1 MCMDEMDKR
10 DLYLSGYELNKK
22 HYMINNKIYNKQDI
36 EKEFGIKENK
46 LDKYIKGKTTL
57 DIDIIQ
63 VENTPEI
70 LERYANQL
78 GKTTIKKCEACGI
91 TSNEKDIFYV
101 ENADMYLCV
110 KHERQF
116 KNHGKILDDSPVCV
130 FDPNRYYIYGDI
142 ALVECYDQH
151 GYITRY
157 FICDADDIDIVKKCK
172 WRIVRKD
179 GNDYV
184 VTGNQKSRKAYF
196 HEDVLGYIPDGY
208 EGDHKNKDTLDNRK
222 SNLRIATS
230 SQQKINKRLPSNN
243 KSGFK
248 GICKRVKEKDYMID
262 FVYEKKRIYFV
273 KFSKLEEA
281 VYVRY
286 NMELAIYPEYR
297 DTWNDKNILK
307 EIKKITKQRKEELD
321 KYIELKVHEFK
332 TSPKYTT

>member
-1 MCMDEMDKR
+1 MCMDEVDKR
-10 DLYLSGYELNKK
+10 DLYLSNHETKRN
-22 HYMINNKIYNKQDI
+22 HYLINNKIYNAWDI
-36 EKEFGIKENK
+36 EREFGIKRNK
-46 LDKYIKGKTTL
+46 LNDYLRGKTSI
-57 DIDIIQ
+57 DIDIIPI
-63 VENTPEI
+63 ENTPEN
-70 LERYANQL
+70 LEKYANQQ
-78 GKTTIKKCEACGI
+78 GKTTVKKCEACGI
-91 TSNEKDIFYV
+91 TSNEKEIFYV
-101 ENADMYLCV
+101 PSINMHLCM

-172 WRIVRKD
+172 WRIVHKKD
-179 GNDYV
+179 GDYA
-184 VTGNQKSRKAYF
+184 VTGNQNSRKAYF

-208 EGDHKNKDTLDNRK
+208 EGDHKNKDTLDNRRN
-222 SNLRIATS
+222 NLRIATS
-230 SQQKINKRLPSNN
+230 SQQKVNQRTRSDN
-243 KSGFK
+243 KSGFR
-248 GICKRVKEKDYMID
+248 GICKRKQGDYMID
-262 FVYEKKRIYFV
+262 FVYEKKRVYFE

-307 EIKKITKQRKEELD
+307 EIEKIPKQRKEELD
-321 KYIELKVHEFK
+321 KYISSKIYEFK
-332 TSPKYTT
+332 TSPKYMKR